1 MGNPLFGQYFA
12 IFKNEPCISQREWA
26 KKYGPVFRW
35 MAQVGHECLVFLS
48 PEALEQIMVKDWLEY
63 PRVRT
68 LGVQPA
74 SIRTK

>member
-1 MGNPLFGQYFA
+1 MGNPLFGQQFA
-12 IFKNEPCISQREWA
+12 IFKNEPCISQRGWA
-26 KKYGPVFRW
+26 KKYGPVVRW
-35 MAQVGHECLVFLS
+35 MAQVGQECLVFLS